1 VILNP
6 RTCGER
12 RWRSLE
18 VRLRD
23 VLGDLEVERTRGP
36 LDARRIA
43 REAVRAG
50 VERIV
55 VGGGDGTM
63 SEVVT
68 GLLAAG
74 LGEYAELAC
83 LPLGSGCDLPR
94 TLGLS
99 RKPDDV
105 IDGLAAGTSRRVDA
119 GRVLYTDR
127 DGAERTTYFLNITSF
142 GISGL
147 TVELVNQAKKRFG
160 PTAAFALGTLR
171 AISRYEPAEIT
182 VRVDGIEVHRG
193 PVNMAAVANGRYFGS
208 GMMVAPSAE
217 VDDGLLELVLVSG
230 LSKPRL
236 VAHFPSIYRG
246 AHFSHPNV
254 SHHRGVKIEAD
265 IVSGRA
271 LLDVDGEQPGLLPA
285 VVEVRPKAIGLFGQP
300 TAPHLLGAG

>member
-1 VILNP
+1 
-6 RTCGER
+6 
-12 RWRSLE
+12 
-18 VRLRD
+18 
-23 VLGDLEVERTRGP
+23 
-36 LDARRIA
+36 
-43 REAVRAG
+43 

-74 LGEYAELAC
+74 LGEYAELTC
-83 LPLGSGCDLPR
+83 LPLGTGCDLPR

-99 RKPDDV
+99 RKPEDV
-105 IDGLAAGTSRRVDA
+105 IDGLAAGTSRRIDA

-127 DGAERTTYFLNITSF
+127 DGAEHTTYFLNITSF

-147 TVELVNQAKKRFG
+147 AVELVNQAKKRFG

-236 VAHFPSIYRG
+236 VANFPSIYRG